1 MTGAWGRSITI
12 EVEGASEPCAHL
24 RSTQDAAHYLLDCW
38 KKTQTP
44 SYCAAVRL
52 CAKAIR
58 GEVSHDVAYVAFMAA
73 ALEAEFILVSNRMT
87 QVVDDLDLG
96 LTAALAASILAEHA
110 LTFQTDHLVGAR
122 PSACERFS
130 RAKTFDPRLQRNPRP
145 QR

>member
-1 MTGAWGRSITI
+1 MTGAWGRTITI
-12 EVEGASEPCAHL
+12 EVEEASEPCAHL

-38 KKTQTP
+38 KKAQTP

-73 ALEAEFILVSNRMT
+73 ALEAEFVLVSNRMA

-96 LTAALAASILAEHA
+96 ITAALAESILAE
-110 LTFQTDHLVGAR
+110 LKSRWQPDVLPSSRTPEGR
-122 PSACERFS
+122 PFAFS
-130 RAKTFDPRLQRNPRP
+130 NV
-145 QR
+145 